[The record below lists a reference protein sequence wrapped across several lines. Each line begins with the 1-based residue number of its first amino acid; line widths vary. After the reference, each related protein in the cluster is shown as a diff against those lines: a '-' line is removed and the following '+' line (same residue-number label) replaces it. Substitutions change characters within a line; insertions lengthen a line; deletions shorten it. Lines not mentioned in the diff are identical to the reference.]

1 MIFGDCLILSFV
13 SELHPL
19 VTTSSLTLLPSTPP
33 LPILLISG
41 DLPDLAPE
49 EALSSM
55 NPPQRTGTGRFQ
67 DKDKD
72 TSYLDSSP
80 RKLPSSSQGTK
91 IYTDDSKIS
100 CSADSAAD
108 EVTDHK
114 SERSAKSSA
123 YTPSRNAMM
132 KAGWFGVLDNS
143 VSSANDIT
151 AANIPSSRPKAI
163 LEVEVEED
171 VEDEETRFNSRAD
184 HQPQKRLPRF
194 SLPKGRSDQLVSIV
208 PSQPMSPLQSPMRLI
223 QHPKPTWNV
232 DSSTQTGSSLK
243 LNGRKSRPRIS
254 KECKSCIL
262 T

>member
-1 MIFGDCLILSFV
+1 
-13 SELHPL
+13 
-19 VTTSSLTLLPSTPP
+19 
-33 LPILLISG
+33 
-41 DLPDLAPE
+41 
-49 EALSSM
+49 M
-55 NPPQRTGTGRFQ
+55 NPPQRTGTVQFQ
-67 DKDKD
+67 EKDKD
-72 TSYLDSSP
+72 ASYLDSSP

-91 IYTDDSKIS
+91 IYSDGSKIIS
-100 CSADSAAD
+100 TADCGAD
-108 EVTDHK
+108 DFTDHK

-143 VSSANDIT
+143 VSSANDIS

-163 LEVEVEED
+163 LEVEVEEEA
-171 VEDEETRFNSRAD
+171 EDEETRFNSRAD

-194 SLPKGRSDQLVSIV
+194 SLPKGRSDMVLSLV

-243 LNGRKSRPRIS
+243 LNGRKSRPKIS
-254 KECKSCIL
+254 KECKSCVI